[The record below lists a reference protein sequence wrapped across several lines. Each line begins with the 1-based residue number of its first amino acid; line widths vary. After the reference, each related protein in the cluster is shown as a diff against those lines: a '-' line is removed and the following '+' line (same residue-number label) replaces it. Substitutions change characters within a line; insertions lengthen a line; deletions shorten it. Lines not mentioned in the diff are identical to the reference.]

1 MSTKRPGAASEYPAA
16 RDEPEI
22 SATGPSDRGRTRNW
36 LRVSW
41 QRSEQA
47 NVDPDQPG
55 ADYIDP
61 DSLDTVLTRAAAPVL
76 DAMAREID
84 NEPVSLILTDA
95 SGTVLR
101 RRLGDAGLAAALDS
115 VHLAPGFRYAESNV
129 GTNGIGTSLE
139 VGAPLLIR
147 GDEHY
152 NGRLR
157 RFSCAGAPVTHPVT
171 GALLGAVDLTTLAE
185 NSNSL
190 LLSFAKMVAQRIR
203 EQILEEAGE
212 LDRALLRDYHLAC
225 QHTGRPVIAIGEEVL
240 MINQL
245 TQRVFDSRDQAAII
259 DHTRDSRGRTEQFT
273 LLADLPSGVT
283 ARLSYRPT
291 FVDHR
296 LAGGIVH
303 VREQVDRR
311 RTRPRARVR
320 TPVLRSV
327 AGTSATWTR
336 TVEEMIDACARN
348 EWLVADGEP
357 GAGRSAL
364 VRAVHDHVRNG
375 RILVSVDAA
384 ASSAQSVLEQV
395 VAAVDEGSD
404 LLLRQIHHLDGED
417 IDAIGDLLLDVC
429 SNSATDRPW
438 VAITLHASDGASD
451 THPLLHMF
459 PKTVTVPPLRHH
471 VEDLPELSR
480 FLLDTMEAGRLVLS
494 PAAVNQLARLS
505 WPGNVTHLK
514 SVLEKI
520 CRRRRSGTIELED
533 LPAECRS
540 TTRRRLTKLES
551 LQRDAVVEALA
562 LHNGDKAA
570 AAKALG
576 MSRAT
581 IYRKVRE
588 YGIEYRA
595 RSVRPRGRS

>member
-1 MSTKRPGAASEYPAA
+1 M
-16 RDEPEI
+16 
-22 SATGPSDRGRTRNW
+22 
-36 LRVSW
+36 SW

-551 LQRDAVVEALA
+551 LERDAVVEALA

>member
-1 MSTKRPGAASEYPAA
+1 MSTERPGSASKRPAA
-16 RDEPEI
+16 RDEPGI
-22 SATGPSDRGRTRNW
+22 SATGPGDRERTRNW

-185 NSNSL
+185 NSNAL

-291 FVDHR
+291 FVDDR

-320 TPVLRSV
+320 APVLRSV

-336 TVEEMIDACARN
+336 TVEEMIDACTRN

-375 RILVSVDAA
+375 KILVSVDAA

-395 VAAVDEGSD
+395 VTAVDEGSD

-417 IDAIGDLLLDVC
+417 IDAVGDLLLDVC
-429 SNSATDRPW
+429 SNSATDGPW
-438 VAITLHASDGASD
+438 VAITLHASDEASD
-451 THPLLHMF
+451 THPLLRMF

-494 PAAVNQLARLS
+494 PAAANQLARLS

-514 SVLEKI
+514 SVLEMI

-551 LQRDAVVEALA
+551 LERDAVVEALA

>member
-1 MSTKRPGAASEYPAA
+1 M
-16 RDEPEI
+16 
-22 SATGPSDRGRTRNW
+22 RNW

-41 QRSEQA
+41 LRSAQA
-47 NVDPDQPG
+47 NVDTDQPG

-61 DSLDTVLTRAAAPVL
+61 DSVDTVLTRAAAPVL
-76 DAMAREID
+76 DAMAQEIES
-84 NEPVSLILTDA
+84 EPVSLILTDA

-101 RRLGDAGLAAALDS
+101 RRLGDIGLAAALDS
-115 VHLAPGFRYAESNV
+115 VHLAPGFRYAETNV

-171 GALLGAVDLTTLAE
+171 GAVLGAVDLTTLAE
-185 NSNSL
+185 NTNAL

-225 QHTGRPVIAIGEEVL
+225 QHSGRPVIAIGDEVL
-240 MINQL
+240 MINDL
-245 TQRVFDSRDQAAII
+245 THRVFDSRDQAAII
-259 DHTRDSRGRTEQFT
+259 DRTRDSRGRSEPFT

-303 VREQVDRR
+303 IKEQVDGR
-311 RTRPRARVR
+311 RTRSGDRDRA
-320 TPVLRSV
+320 PVLRSV

-336 TVEEMIDACARN
+336 TVEEMIDACARG
-348 EWLVADGEP
+348 EWIVVDGEP
-357 GAGRSAL
+357 GTGKSTS
-364 VRAVHDHVRNG
+364 VRAVHEYSRNG
-375 RILVSVDAA
+375 HELVCVDAST
-384 ASSAQSVLEQV
+384 SSTDEIVER
-395 VAAVDEGSD
+395 VATAVEDGSD
-404 LLLRQIHHLDGED
+404 LLIHRVHSLDED
-417 IDAIGDLLLDVC
+417 TLDAVSDLLLDVS
-429 SNSATDRPW
+429 SNSAADDSW
-438 VAITLHASDGASD
+438 VAVTMHSAQGLPD
-451 THPLLHMF
+451 THPLLRLF
-459 PKTVTVPPLRHH
+459 PKTVQVPPLRHH
-471 VEDLPELSR
+471 IEDLPELSR
-480 FLLDTMEAGRLVLS
+480 YLLDGMGAANLTLS
-494 PAAVNQLARLS
+494 RAAANQLARVS
-505 WPGNVTHLK
+505 WSGNVAHLK
-514 SVLEKI
+514 SVLEDI
-520 CRRRRSGTIELED
+520 CRRRRSGTIELDD

-540 TTRRRLTKLES
+540 TTRRRLTRLES
-551 LQRDAVVEALA
+551 LERDAVVEALA
-562 LHNGDKAA
+562 LHNGDKVA

-581 IYRKVRE
+581 IYRKIRE

-595 RSVRPRGRS
+595 RSVRSRDHS